1 MSAAGTT
8 LRQTPP
14 AAEPGLRKSSPWWLA
29 DRLALWTCALLLPVL
44 LGLASYGL
52 VSEFDLWRFEYPRAA
67 DRPGVYLFF
76 AGPVLAGVCAWNA
89 YRWRLSLKGL
99 QEGLPV
105 PGLIWRASWLPVGI
119 VAVLVHCI
127 VVTTH
132 LVIARVSGAIGE
144 IDPRALLVQ
153 FIAVLACCAF
163 GALIGGVSNGPLAAP
178 ALLLGMLAANTL
190 LAQWGFRR
198 FTQVGTGAADFVD
211 LRYAGGY
218 LWPKAALYVAV
229 VLLALP
235 LRWSSWGRLADLL
248 RTTALTVAAVV
259 SVILVW
265 VYSGPMLELHPEP
278 RQCAGSS
285 PEVCVPMSMVSKR
298 AEIDA
303 AVGRAVTALRAGG
316 VTSGPAR
323 VDVISRGATSVPKGQ
338 AGLLVSGATLHDER
352 ALRREVAR
360 AFSGAQMCD
369 DLTATAGPPDNVIMS
384 RAALDGWL
392 QTRTDSVEDGSF
404 PPEAVQA
411 LDRGTKEEQHR
422 ALATLFTGVWNCS
435 ASVALPR

>member
-1 MSAAGTT
+1 MSAAGTL
-8 LRQTPP
+8 LRRTPP
-14 AAEPGLRKSSPWWLA
+14 TDPASRKSAAWWLA
-29 DRLALWTCALLLPVL
+29 DRMALWTCALLLPVL

-52 VSEFDLWRFEYPRAA
+52 VSEFNLWRFEYPRAA
-67 DRPGVYLFF
+67 DRAGVYLFF

-89 YRWRLSLKGL
+89 YRWRRSLKGL
-99 QEGLPV
+99 EEGLPV

-119 VAVLVHCI
+119 VAVTVHCI
-127 VVTTH
+127 VVTVH
-132 LVIARVSGAIGE
+132 LVIARFSGAIGE
-144 IDPRALLVQ
+144 VDVRALLVQ
-153 FIAVLACCAF
+153 FLAVLACCAF
-163 GALIGGVSNGPLAAP
+163 GALVGGLSNGPMAAP
-178 ALLLGMLAANTL
+178 ALLLAMLAANTL

-218 LWPKAALYVAV
+218 LWPKAALYLAM

-235 LRWSSWGRLADLL
+235 LRWSSWSRLADRL
-248 RTTALTVAAVV
+248 RTTTLATAAVV
-259 SVILVW
+259 CIILVW
-265 VYSGPMLELHPEP
+265 VYSGPMLELRPEP
-278 RQCAGSS
+278 RQCTGSG
-285 PEVCVPMSMVSKR
+285 PVVCVPESMVSKR

-303 AVGRAVTALRAGG
+303 AVGRAVSILREGG

-323 VDVISRGATSVPKGQ
+323 IDVISRGATFVPKGE

-369 DLTATAGPPDNVIMS
+369 DLTATSGPPDNVIMA

-392 QTRTDSVEDGSF
+392 QTKTDSVEDGSF
-404 PPEAVQA
+404 PPDAVQA
-411 LDRGTKEEQHR
+411 LDRGTKDQQRH
-422 ALATLFTGVWNCS
+422 ALETLFTGVWNCS
-435 ASVALPR
+435 PSVELPK